1 MESIFLVI
9 IKLTYILLL
18 YLDATVRVPVT
29 VEDFCYLDFIFVFA
43 VEKLMKVFVQYE
55 IIKIYYLTCSNVTKR
70 GCVGAVF
77 QDMLGR
83 L

>member
-1 MESIFLVI
+1 
-9 IKLTYILLL
+9 
-18 YLDATVRVPVT
+18 
-29 VEDFCYLDFIFVFA
+29 
-43 VEKLMKVFVQYE
+43 MKVFVQYE
-55 IIKIYYLTCSNVTKR
+55 MIKIYYLTCSNVTKR